1 MCRRDPSITLPYDDV
16 IDHRDGMPYLVPE
29 VALLFKARR
38 TSPKDQDDFDRAAP
52 RLTDAART
60 RLTGWVT
67 RLYPDHA
74 WLARL
79 SG

>member
-1 MCRRDPSITLPYDDV
+1 M
-16 IDHRDGMPYLVPE
+16 
-29 VALLFKARR
+29 ALLFKARR

-67 RLYPDHA
+67 RLHPDHA

-79 SG
+79 GG